1 MAEERKGSRYTPIVI
16 PKATTIKDIARLAG
30 VSIGTVD
37 RVLHNRGRVSA
48 DTSERVHR
56 IVRETEYT
64 PDLGAR
70 RLSRSK
76 TWTIGA
82 VYPRSDQDG
91 GFWIA
96 AGRGLQR
103 AAEDFGGFGLRSRSF
118 SFDRRRGSDLCRAI
132 HEAASSGVDGIL
144 LAPVIP
150 EAALGALSELENKL
164 PLVLFDTPLPDARA
178 LCFVGQDA
186 FSAGR
191 IGARLLSLG
200 VSDPSRIACVAVKP
214 SDYHI
219 VQRVEGFTSF
229 FAEGAVPRIFELDID
244 LGGCNIESLVRR
256 LGKSV
261 PAIDGIYVSNAAV
274 GDVAKAVSQGGN
286 RPLIVGHDLTPS
298 SLASLQSGCIDFL
311 ITQHPA
317 LQTWEAM
324 RLFWRYFAAD
334 VEPPKE
340 QCLPIDVVGKEN
352 WPYYR
357 EI

>member
-1 MAEERKGSRYTPIVI
+1 MAEERKSPRYTPTEM
-16 PKATTIKDIARLAG
+16 PRSTTIKDIARLAG
-30 VSIGTVD
+30 VSVGTVD
-37 RVLHNRGRVSA
+37 RVLHKRGRVSTE
-48 DTSERVHR
+48 TSERVHR
-56 IVRETEYT
+56 IVRETDYT
-64 PDLGAR
+64 PNLGAR
-70 RLSRSK
+70 GLSRSK

-82 VYPRSDQDG
+82 VFPRGDQDG
-91 GFWIA
+91 GFWID

-118 SFDRRRGSDLCRAI
+118 PFDRTRGADLGRAI

-150 EAALGALSELENKL
+150 EAALEALSKLDNKL
-164 PLVLFDTPLPDARA
+164 PLVLFDTPLPEARP

-214 SDYHI
+214 GDYHI
-219 VQRVEGFTSF
+219 GQRVEGFTSF
-229 FAEGAVPRIFELDID
+229 FDTGSAPRIFELDID

-274 GDVAKAVSQGGN
+274 GEVAKAISERGK
-286 RPLIVGHDLTPS
+286 RPLIVGHDLTAS
-298 SLASLQSGCIDFL
+298 SLASLKSGCIDFL

-324 RLFWRYFAAD
+324 RLFWRYFAID
-334 VEPPKE
+334 LEPPKD
-340 QCLPIDVVGKEN
+340 QYLPIDVVGQEN
-352 WPYYR
+352 WAYYR